1 MKNWFLICS
10 ALVLFWAC
18 NAQDPI
24 SREYRCWFLFS
35 STDHPSSILITTIQS
50 PGSYARVTT
59 HGDGKT
65 TPRHV
70 LVRSNDPSVADED
83 NIIRSAI
90 ENELRFELGASND
103 IGLIIGCTNFDGP
116 RAYDAACPNCSVLKA
131 LNWTGNRQ
139 QVICSRCNRT
149 YLLDTGNIISGDEG
163 ESLRRY
169 SCSFDG
175 TTIRAWN

>member
-1 MKNWFLICS
+1 MKNWFVICS

-35 STDHPSSILITTIQS
+35 STDHPTSILITTIQS

-90 ENELRFELGASND
+90 ENELRYELREKEKTIARHSRTIAELRDSLEAASR
-103 IGLIIGCTNFDGP
+103 P
-116 RAYDAACPNCSVLKA
+116 RLDAIVKDHVNE
-131 LNWTGNRQ
+131 
-139 QVICSRCNRT
+139 
-149 YLLDTGNIISGDEG
+149 GDEQ
-163 ESLRRY
+163 
-169 SCSFDG
+169 
-175 TTIRAWN
+175 

>member
-1 MKNWFLICS
+1 MKNWFI
-10 ALVLFWAC
+10 ALSTLLLLCAC
-18 NAQDPI
+18 DAQDPI

-35 STDHPSSILITTIQS
+35 ATDHPTSILITTIQS

-90 ENELRFELGASND
+90 ENELRYELGASND

-149 YLLDTGNIISGDEG
+149 YLLDTGNIISGEEG

>member
-1 MKNWFLICS
+1 MKNFFLIFS
-10 ALVLFWAC
+10 VLVLFWAC
-18 NAQDPI
+18 DAQDPI

-35 STDHPSSILITTIQS
+35 ATDHPTSILIAAVQN

-59 HGDGKT
+59 HGDGKN

-70 LVRSNDPSVADED
+70 LVRSNDPSVAEED

-90 ENELRFELGASND
+90 ENELRYELGASND

-139 QVICSRCNRT
+139 QVICSKCNRT
-149 YLLDTGNIISGDEG
+149 YLLDTGNIISGEEG

-169 SCSFDG
+169 NCTFDG

>member
-1 MKNWFLICS
+1 MKNWFIICS
-10 ALVLFWAC
+10 VLLLFWAC
-18 NAQDPI
+18 NAQDPT

-90 ENELRFELGASND
+90 ENELRYELGASND

-149 YLLDTGNIISGDEG
+149 YLLDTGNIISGEEG
-163 ESLRRY
+163 ESL
-169 SCSFDG
+169 
-175 TTIRAWN
+175 